1 MNEEELKRMTD
12 RPFTEKQFTALCFIR
27 ENYPGICCDADV
39 ALIWQIGG
47 QNLVDD
53 MMRRAVKCK
62 KAEAT
67 LAEIESLQGK
77 LDLLHD
83 DMVDK
88 YIALTGSPYLRDFFP
103 DDREE
108 LWNAAKDYATAFEK
122 DKSDDDGAADTEKP
136 LTRQDIYEQ
145 TKKIAAAFAGDHT
158 EQEV

>member
-12 RPFTEKQFTALCFIR
+12 RPFSEKQFKALCFIR

-67 LAEIESLQGK
+67 LAEIESFQGK

-88 YIALTGSPYLRDFFP
+88 YIALTGSPYLRDFSP
-103 DDREE
+103 D
-108 LWNAAKDYATAFEK
+108 
-122 DKSDDDGAADTEKP
+122 DTEKP
-136 LTRQDIYEQ
+136 VTRQDIYEQ

-158 EQEV
+158 EQEE

>member
-53 MMRRAVKCK
+53 MMRRAVMCK
-62 KAEAT
+62 KAEET

-77 LDLLHD
+77 LDLLHK

-88 YIALTGSPYLRDFFP
+88 YIALIGSPYLHDFSP
-103 DDREE
+103 KDREE
-108 LWNAAKDYATAFEK
+108 LWNAAKSYATAFEK

-136 LTRQDIYEQ
+136 VTRQDIYEQ
-145 TKKIAAAFAGDHT
+145 TKKVVAAFAGDHT

>member
-77 LDLLHD
+77 RDLLHD

-108 LWNAAKDYATAFEK
+108 LWNAGK

-136 LTRQDIYEQ
+136 VTRQDIYEQ

-158 EQEV
+158 EQEA

>member
-12 RPFTEKQFTALCFIR
+12 RPFSEKQFTALCFIR

-53 MMRRAVKCK
+53 MMRRGGQGK

>member
-53 MMRRAVKCK
+53 MMLRAVKCK

-83 DMVDK
+83 DMIEK
-88 YIALTGSPYLRDFFP
+88 YISLTGFPYLPDFSP
-103 DDREE
+103 EE
-108 LWNAAKDYATAFEK
+108 SWNAGK

-136 LTRQDIYEQ
+136 VTRQDIYEQ

>member
-12 RPFTEKQFTALCFIR
+12 RPFSEKQFESLCFIR
-27 ENYPGICCDADV
+27 ENYPGICCNADV

-53 MMRRAVKCK
+53 MMQRAVKCK
-62 KAEAT
+62 KAEET

-88 YIALTGSPYLRDFFP
+88 YIALTDSPYLRDFYP
-103 DDREE
+103 DDQEE
-108 LWNAAKDYATAFEK
+108 LLEAAKDYATAFEK
-122 DKSDDDGAADTEKP
+122 DSSDDDGAADAEKP

-145 TKKIAAAFAGDHT
+145 TKKITAAFAGDHT
-158 EQEV
+158 EQEG

>member
-12 RPFTEKQFTALCFIR
+12 RPFSEKQFEALCFIR

-53 MMRRAVKCK
+53 MMLRAVKCK

-83 DMVDK
+83 DMIDK
-88 YIALTGSPYLRDFFP
+88 YIALTGSSHLPDFSP
-103 DDREE
+103 DDREAVQ
-108 LWNAAKDYATAFEK
+108 NAGKDYATAFEK
-122 DKSDDDGAADTEKP
+122 DKSDDDGAAATEKP

-145 TKKIAAAFAGDHT
+145 AQKIAAAFAGDHT
-158 EQEV
+158 EQEG

>member
-62 KAEAT
+62 KSGSDT
-67 LAEIESLQGK
+67 RGNRNLARKVG
-77 LDLLHD
+77 
-83 DMVDK
+83 
-88 YIALTGSPYLRDFFP
+88 F
-103 DDREE
+103 
-108 LWNAAKDYATAFEK
+108 AA
-122 DKSDDDGAADTEKP
+122 
-136 LTRQDIYEQ
+136 R
-145 TKKIAAAFAGDHT
+145 
-158 EQEV
+158 

>member
-1 MNEEELKRMTD
+1 
-12 RPFTEKQFTALCFIR
+12 
-27 ENYPGICCDADV
+27 
-39 ALIWQIGG
+39 
-47 QNLVDD
+47 

-83 DMVDK
+83 DMIDK
-88 YIALTGSPYLRDFFP
+88 YISLTGSPYLPDFSP
-103 DDREE
+103 EDREE
-108 LWNAAKDYATAFEK
+108 LWNVAKSYATAFEK

-136 LTRQDIYEQ
+136 VTRQDIYEQ
-145 TKKIAAAFAGDHT
+145 TQKIAAAFAGDHT

>member
-1 MNEEELKRMTD
+1 MNKEELKRMTD
-12 RPFTEKQFTALCFIR
+12 RPFSEKQFEALCFIR

-53 MMRRAVKCK
+53 MMLRAVKCK

-88 YIALTGSPYLRDFFP
+88 YIALTGSSHLPDFSP
-103 DDREE
+103 DDREAVQ
-108 LWNAAKDYATAFEK
+108 NAGKDYATAFEK
-122 DKSDDDGAADTEKP
+122 DKSDDDGAAATEKP

-145 TKKIAAAFAGDHT
+145 AQKIAAAFAGDHT
-158 EQEV
+158 EQEG

>member
-67 LAEIESLQGK
+67 LAEIEIL
-77 LDLLHD
+77 
-83 DMVDK
+83 
-88 YIALTGSPYLRDFFP
+88 
-103 DDREE
+103 
-108 LWNAAKDYATAFEK
+108 
-122 DKSDDDGAADTEKP
+122 
-136 LTRQDIYEQ
+136 
-145 TKKIAAAFAGDHT
+145 
-158 EQEV
+158 

>member
-12 RPFTEKQFTALCFIR
+12 RPFSEKQFEALCFIR

-53 MMRRAVKCK
+53 MMRRAGKCK

-88 YIALTGSPYLRDFFP
+88 YIALTGSPYLRDFSP
-103 DDREE
+103 EDREE
-108 LWNAAKDYATAFEK
+108 LWNAAKSYATAFEK

-136 LTRQDIYEQ
+136 VTRQDIYEQ
-145 TKKIAAAFAGDHT
+145 TQKIAAAFAGDHT

>member
-12 RPFTEKQFTALCFIR
+12 RPFSEKQFEALCFIR

-83 DMVDK
+83 DMIDK

-108 LWNAAKDYATAFEK
+108 LWNAEKSYAPAFEK
-122 DKSDDDGAADTEKP
+122 DKSDDDGTADTEKP

-145 TKKIAAAFAGDHT
+145 AKKIAAAFAGDHT
-158 EQEV
+158 EQEG

>member
-12 RPFTEKQFTALCFIR
+12 RPFSEKQFTALCFIR

-88 YIALTGSPYLRDFFP
+88 YIALTGSPYLRDFSP
-103 DDREE
+103 EDREE
-108 LWNAAKDYATAFEK
+108 LWNAAKSYATAFEN

-136 LTRQDIYEQ
+136 VTRQDIYEQ

-158 EQEV
+158 EQEG

>member
-1 MNEEELKRMTD
+1 MSEEELKRMTD

-53 MMRRAVKCK
+53 MMRRAIKCK

-88 YIALTGSPYLRDFFP
+88 YIALTGSPYLPDFSP
-103 DDREE
+103 
-108 LWNAAKDYATAFEK
+108 EK
-122 DKSDDDGAADTEKP
+122 DKSDDDGAADAEKP

-145 TKKIAAAFAGDHT
+145 TKNVAAAFAGDYT

>member
-12 RPFTEKQFTALCFIR
+12 RPFSEKQFEALCFIR

-53 MMRRAVKCK
+53 MMRRAIKCK

-88 YIALTGSPYLRDFFP
+88 YIALTGSPYLRDFYP
-103 DDREE
+103 DG
-108 LWNAAKDYATAFEK
+108 T
-122 DKSDDDGAADTEKP
+122 ADTEKP
-136 LTRQDIYEQ
+136 VTRQDIYEQ
-145 TKKIAAAFAGDHT
+145 TKKIVAAVAGDHT
-158 EQEV
+158 EQEA

>member
-12 RPFTEKQFTALCFIR
+12 RPFSEKQFEALCFIR

-53 MMRRAVKCK
+53 MMRRAIKCK

-88 YIALTGSPYLRDFFP
+88 YIALTGSPCLPGFYS

-108 LWNAAKDYATAFEK
+108 LREAAKDYATAFEK
-122 DKSDDDGAADTEKP
+122 NKSDDDEATDTEKP
-136 LTRQDIYEQ
+136 LTRQYIYEQ
-145 TKKIAAAFAGDHT
+145 TQKITAAFAGDHT
-158 EQEV
+158 EQEE

>member
-88 YIALTGSPYLRDFFP
+88 YIALTGSHYLRDF
-103 DDREE
+103 
-108 LWNAAKDYATAFEK
+108 
-122 DKSDDDGAADTEKP
+122 SDDDGAADTEKP
-136 LTRQDIYEQ
+136 VTRQDIYEQ
-145 TKKIAAAFAGDHT
+145 AKKIAAAFAGDHT
-158 EQEV
+158 EQEG

>member
-88 YIALTGSPYLRDFFP
+88 YIALTGSPYFRDFCP
-103 DDREE
+103 DDRE
-108 LWNAAKDYATAFEK
+108 
-122 DKSDDDGAADTEKP
+122 KP
-136 LTRQDIYEQ
+136 VTRQDIYEQ
-145 TKKIAAAFAGDHT
+145 TKKITAAFAGDHT
-158 EQEV
+158 EQEE